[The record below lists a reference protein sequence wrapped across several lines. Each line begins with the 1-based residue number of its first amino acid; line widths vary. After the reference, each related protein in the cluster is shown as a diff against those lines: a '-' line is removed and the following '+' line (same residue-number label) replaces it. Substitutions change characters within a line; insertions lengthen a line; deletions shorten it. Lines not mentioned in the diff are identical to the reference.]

1 MISFQ
6 ADSAPSAADDPYYQ
20 ARMAVV
26 QRINQDRAAAGLAP
40 VELEL
45 LSSQVSDRHCQE
57 MAGHRYLSHWN
68 LQGLLPYHRYHFAG
82 GRDHIQENLSRMTIL
97 STAPNPISTEPREV
111 LTHMLNAHRRFVDEQ
126 PPLDGHRKNVLD
138 PGHTHV
144 GIGMA
149 VVGGE
154 FTMGEEFVNRYVQL
168 APLPEA
174 LPKASIRIEGQ
185 TLRSEFGPYYC
196 ALFYEGWP
204 KKRTVDQLNQTY
216 AYEDMSGEI
225 RGRVPPWQMSF
236 DRSSGR
242 FRFSVPVEPRGGG
255 YYHLVLWVRRPHRAI
270 PYTLSGPGGYQVDTK
285 DGVPCA
291 GWVFR
296 AEP

>member
-1 MISFQ
+1 MNAFQ
-6 ADSAPSAADDPYYQ
+6 AGASPIAPDDPYYE

-26 QRINQDRAAAGLAP
+26 QRINQHRAAAGLAP
-40 VELEL
+40 VELDL

-97 STAPNPISTEPREV
+97 STEPHPISAEPLE
-111 LTHMLNAHRRFVDEQ
+111 LLPHMLNAHQRFVDEQ

-144 GIGMA
+144 GIGLA
-149 VVGGE
+149 VAGGE
-154 FTMGEEFVNRYVQL
+154 FTMGEEFVNRYVEL
-168 APLPEA
+168 AALPEA
-174 LPKASIRIEGQ
+174 LPRGSIRIEGQ
-185 TLRSEFGPYYC
+185 TLHGEFGPYYC

-204 KKRTVDQLNQTY
+204 QRRTVDELNQTY

-225 RGRVPPWQMSF
+225 CGRVPPWQMSF

-242 FRFSVPVEPRGGG
+242 FRFSVPVELRGAG

-285 DGVPCA
+285 EGVACA

-296 AEP
+296 L